1 MKKGWL
7 ILQVLQLMIF
17 AGMNIFLF
25 VRTVDGSGAVQTPA
39 IRLTCF
45 LVWAAFY
52 LGLLAIEWGIHLLI
66 RRQK

>member
-17 AGMNIFLF
+17 AGVSIFLF

-45 LVWAAFY
+45 LVWTAFY

>member
-7 ILQVLQLMIF
+7 ILQILQLVIF
-17 AGMNIFLF
+17 TGVSVFLF
-25 VRTVDGSGAVQTPA
+25 VRAVDGSGAIQTPA

-45 LVWAAFY
+45 LIWAAFY
-52 LGLLAIEWGIHLLI
+52 LGLLAIEWGIWLLI

>member
-52 LGLLAIEWGIHLLI
+52 LGLLAIEWGIWLLI
-66 RRQK
+66 QRQK

>member
-7 ILQVLQLMIF
+7 ILQILQLMVF
-17 AGMNIFLF
+17 AGVSVHLF

-39 IRLTCF
+39 IRLTSF
-45 LVWAAFY
+45 VVWAAFY
-52 LGLLAIEWGIHLLI
+52 LGLLAIEWGIRLLI